1 MKQAERLARN
11 CDEKQLY
18 LKLGHFKIEPLLA
31 QWFWIGIFASILALI
46 SKFSMKEA
54 LVGNKQELSIYN
66 FWQNRYYWNLK
77 FTSALRTIKNEFT
90 RI

>member
-31 QWFWIGIFASILALI
+31 Q
-46 SKFSMKEA
+46 
-54 LVGNKQELSIYN
+54 
-66 FWQNRYYWNLK
+66 
-77 FTSALRTIKNEFT
+77 
-90 RI
+90 